1 MFSKTI
7 SSLTLQNSS
16 DNTTYLDTVGDTQ
29 ESTWS
34 VKVYIGSH
42 ETLFKIDTG
51 AEVTAISEKQ
61 YKNVSPPILQKP
73 GKILNGPGQHYLQ
86 VLKQFDEMLS
96 HGQKSSLQQIFVI
109 KDLKSNLLGLPA
121 ITALNLAP
129 RLDHTHTS
137 LVEDS
142 FPTVFNGLGDLD
154 EPYTI
159 KLKDDAVPYALFT
172 P

>member
-1 MFSKTI
+1 
-7 SSLTLQNSS
+7 LTLA
-16 DNTTYLDTVGDTQ
+16 L
-29 ESTWS
+29 
-34 VKVYIGSH
+34 
-42 ETLFKIDTG
+42 
-51 AEVTAISEKQ
+51 VTAISEKQ
-61 YKNVSPPILQKP
+61 YKKISLPILQKP
-73 GKILNGPGQHYLQ
+73 SKILNGPGQHPLQ
-86 VLKQFDEMLS
+86 VLGQFDEMLS
-96 HGQKSSLQQIFVI
+96 HGQNSSLQQIFVI

-142 FPTVFNGLGDLD
+142 FPTVFNGLGNLG